1 MSAQDIFSF
10 APHSPLHYYL
20 VVIMENHMSYV
31 NNRVSL
37 EQVLRDLETVIRT
50 AGLFCRENPAI
61 FIPDFGLSVALGF
74 RVQKPFIKE
83 EMETWVR
90 DQMYPVP
97 SHITSSPGGVFGPL
111 SSAAIAVI
119 DMSARDMARRRMQ
132 NQGAASPV
140 IELSAPATFAN
151 ITGNDAV
158 QITARFRA
166 VLTTLD
172 CFERERASF
181 RFFEIQG
188 KSHSQNNIH
197 SFNFK

>member
-37 EQVLRDLETVIRT
+37 EQVLRDLETVIQT

-61 FIPDFGLSVALGF
+61 VIPDFGLSLALGF
-74 RVQKPFIKE
+74 RVQKPFIIE

-97 SHITSSPGGVFGPL
+97 NHITSSPGGVFGPL

-119 DMSARDMARRRMQ
+119 DMSARDMTRRMH
-132 NQGAASPV
+132 NQPAPSPV
-140 IELSAPATFAN
+140 IELSAPVAFAC

-197 SFNFK
+197 SFYFK